1 MINSLMFN
9 HDNNREMN
17 ANNNLQGHDY
27 LNDTDAINSLSHVLW
42 LCIVGEPCLC
52 DAVKCE
58 MSIGAHRSINK
69 HICDLVFTCIY
80 G

>member
-27 LNDTDAINSLSHVLW
+27 LNDTDAINSLSQCVM
-42 LCIVGEPCLC
+42 V
-52 DAVKCE
+52 V
-58 MSIGAHRSINK
+58 HRWRT
-69 HICDLVFTCIY
+69 LPL
-80 G
+80 